1 MSLGKENPLLI
12 RTLSMVPSVSV
23 YTRFDNFIISFSLKP
38 CNISFKHPLP
48 VSVTQ
53 PNSLITWGWGFSFFI
68 TSSSDRRSFLSEAG
82 AFAKKKNPKKFLGF
96 YHYFIAVIV
105 LLRWAC
111 FSVLCP
117 LGLFCFVCIETIQ
130 LNEMPFKYSV
140 LTYIWTQPYP
150 NLQLLVIVHWITL
163 HLWAFLPLLSSC
175 PGFHACR
182 LLSPWQLVKKLLY
195 QWL

>member
-1 MSLGKENPLLI
+1 MLVK
-12 RTLSMVPSVSV
+12 TLYHSNHWQ
-23 YTRFDNFIISFSLKP
+23 YTITRKTYIPQISKNWNVTLFT
-38 CNISFKHPLP
+38 HRLP

-82 AFAKKKNPKKFLGF
+82 AFAKKKNPKKFLNF
-96 YHYFIAVIV
+96 YHYFIGVIV

-140 LTYIWTQPYP
+140 LTYLWTQPYP
-150 NLQLLVIVHWITL
+150 NLHLLDIVHWITL
-163 HLWAFLPLLSSC
+163 HL
-175 PGFHACR
+175 
-182 LLSPWQLVKKLLY
+182 
-195 QWL
+195 

>member
-1 MSLGKENPLLI
+1 MSLGKESPLLI
-12 RTLSMVPSVSV
+12 RTLSMVHSVSV
-23 YTRFDNFIISFSLKP
+23 YTRFDHIIISYSLKP

-68 TSSSDRRSFLSEAG
+68 TSTSDRRSFLSEAG
-82 AFAKKKNPKKFLGF
+82 AFAKKKNPKKFLNF
-96 YHYFIAVIV
+96 YHYFIAGIV

-111 FSVLCP
+111 FSVLCHLVFFVLFASKP
-117 LGLFCFVCIETIQ
+117 SNWTRCLLSIVYWPTFGL
-130 LNEMPFKYSV
+130 N
-140 LTYIWTQPYP
+140 LTQIS
-150 NLQLLVIVHWITL
+150 QLLVIVHWITL
-163 HLWAFLPLLSSC
+163 HLWAFLLLLSSC